1 MKFQLGDQY
10 IVECIDL
17 ETAVRYRWHLNFLPQ
32 KKAFRIINEE
42 IHVNATF
49 RNRYLI
55 VKIEKKNIPFP
66 CMVEKDAEIF
76 YDSNQSFWETC
87 PACGDYLGE
96 GLCRSCGGF
105 DWDSYHDKG

>member
-1 MKFQLGDQY
+1 
-10 IVECIDL
+10 
-17 ETAVRYRWHLNFLPQ
+17 
-32 KKAFRIINEE
+32 
-42 IHVNATF
+42 
-49 RNRYLI
+49 
-55 VKIEKKNIPFP
+55 
-66 CMVEKDAEIF
+66 MVEKDAEIF